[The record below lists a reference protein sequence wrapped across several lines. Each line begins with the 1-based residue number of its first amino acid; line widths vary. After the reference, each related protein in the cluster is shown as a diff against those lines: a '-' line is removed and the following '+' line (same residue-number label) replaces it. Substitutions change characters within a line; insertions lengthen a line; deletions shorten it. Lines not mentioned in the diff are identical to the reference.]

1 MAKINLRHK
10 QRTTDPNE
18 DRYCSRGCITPS
30 RGHIQSLTE
39 TVVLTLPASTSAA
52 VAARNPPLSS
62 TSIANSPRSRA
73 ITRQRRSGII
83 LTSGR
88 SRSRAAPSCGAARRN
103 VPSRRGSETGSRGL
117 SHNPSVR
124 QRQRRHIE
132 RVVQRVDQL
141 RVRVLFDQ
149 HDQLPQDAAHDEAQ
163 GGKSS

>member
-1 MAKINLRHK
+1 MGSPSRNVQDHPPRLS
-10 QRTTDPNE
+10 E
-18 DRYCSRGCITPS
+18 DRLNLPQPHSPSLPTHCSGKSGMRP
-30 RGHIQSLTE
+30 
-39 TVVLTLPASTSAA
+39 
-52 VAARNPPLSS
+52 
-62 TSIANSPRSRA
+62 SRA